1 VASNDNSLRGVFKT
15 TVPVRTIGLGNGTY
29 ESEFH
34 TVADKESKMSYKFT
48 KLYKGLSVKVG
59 ATGVKPEVKGET
71 PDFPEGWVSAEAEYA
86 QDYVSGSVAVRTN
99 QQKTLV
105 DVVAAI
111 GYDNLSIGGKVVIDA
126 ASKAAPT
133 DYVPN
138 TKHK

>member
-1 VASNDNSLRGVFKT
+1 MFKT

-133 DYVPN
+133 DYVR
-138 TKHK
+138 TQKQKQKHCARQE